1 MQVMQNYHATINFT
15 DTYFFTIVAAAV
27 QLLGLTFT
35 WSYLVMARI
44 FPSAAEDSKAN
55 IKSPTMSWDTIFFV
69 SQKAASE

>member
-35 WSYLVMARI
+35 WSYFVMARI

-55 IKSPTMSWDTIFFV
+55 IKSPTTPWDTMFFV
-69 SQKAASE
+69 SQKAVSE